1 MLKRMVGLCM
11 AVLTLVSLLPAA
23 AWAEGKAPDQAAAP
37 VIDNGANAREAEPEP
52 AVPETPAEPEVNE
65 ESEDSIALYSSATGG
80 VCGENVTWNY
90 DTGSGT
96 LTISGTGKMEDFER
110 KYDKDDEEY
119 YTNAPWQNKVF
130 SRLIVEAGVTHLG
143 SYAFFYLP
151 SITSV
156 ELPDSIETIGSGAFE
171 GCKNLTG
178 LTISQNVT
186 VIPQSFCE
194 GCWNIKEIT
203 IPNGVTHIK
212 RKAFYGTQI
221 STLTIPRSIKEIGS
235 EISMNS
241 KISHITYKGPRSQWE
256 KLAISDSNRFK
267 SSSDNIYEPPIES
280 GKFYAADSQTELT
293 WELESN
299 YTLRISG
306 IGKLPDYDN
315 DQNKAPW
322 SEYASSIQE
331 IILDNLITRIGNYA
345 FHNCTNLR
353 EIRSNS
359 TNRTTGC
366 YNYAIEEIGES
377 AFEFCEALD
386 SFPFSEMTQL
396 IRVGTCSFHKT
407 SLSGCVVF
415 PASLLSIGDNAFA
428 NTGIHSV
435 ILHNKIDSIG
445 HYAFY
450 RTDISGD
457 PVYDFFFRGTLEQWN
472 AIDKDMQTLVYGRS
486 IVHCHSTC
494 VPGYSTKTTEGTPAT
509 CVAAGK
515 SGDTVCATCGAVVRT
530 GGTIPATGNHQ
541 WDDGVVTTTAAG
553 NRTGVRRYTC
563 TVCSATKAETIP
575 MVKGDVNCNGTA
587 DILDMALVY
596 AYLTGQKPLTDGE
609 KTIADLN
616 SDGIVDVYDLQF
628 LYEIVRGLRTA

>member
-37 VIDNGANAREAEPEP
+37 VIDDGADVRETEPEP
-52 AVPETPAEPEVNE
+52 AVPETSAEPEVNE

-80 VCGENVTWNY
+80 VCGENVRWSY
-90 DTGSGT
+90 DADSST
-96 LTISGTGKMEDFER
+96 LTISGTGAMKDYTR
-110 KYDKDDEEY
+110 DYDSDDEEY
-119 YTNAPWQNKVF
+119 SNNTAWWNKSF

-143 SYAFFYLP
+143 SYAFCYLP

-178 LTISQNVT
+178 LTIPQNVT

-221 STLTIPRSIKEIGS
+221 STLTIPSSIKEIGS

-331 IILDNLITRIGNYA
+331 IILDRLITRIGNYA
-345 FHNCTNLR
+345 FHNCTSLR

-359 TNRTTGC
+359 TNRNTGC

-377 AFEFCEALD
+377 AFEFCGVLTA
-386 SFPFSEMTQL
+386 FPFIDMKKLNS
-396 IRVGTCSFHKT
+396 VGKYSFHATGLSSDIVLPNSLKT
-407 SLSGCVVF
+407 IGYGAFERS
-415 PASLLSIGDNAFA
+415 PITSI
-428 NTGIHSV
+428 T
-435 ILHNKIDSIG
+435 IG
-445 HYAFY
+445 SDVTTIGSYAFY
-450 RTDISGD
+450 NCSGLTDIF
-457 PVYDFFFRGTLEQWN
+457 YRGTAETWN
-472 AIDKDMQTLVYGRS
+472 SFDPAKNNLVLSGAV
-486 IVHCHSTC
+486 VHIHSTC
-494 VPGYSTKTTEGTPAT
+494 APGYSTKTTEGTPAT
-509 CVAAGK
+509 CVAVGK
-515 SGDTVCATCGAVVRT
+515 SGDTVCATCGVVVRA
-530 GGTIPATGNHQ
+530 GDTIPATGNHQ

-563 TVCSATKAETIP
+563 AVCSATKTEVIP
-575 MVKGDVNCNGTA
+575 MVKGDVDCDGTA
-587 DILDMALVY
+587 NILDMALVY
-596 AYLTGQKPLTDGE
+596 AYLTGQKPLSDNE
-609 KTIADLN
+609 MTIADLN
-616 SDGIVDVYDLQF
+616 SDDIVDVYDLQF